1 MSTQINSTPLA
12 PVSLAAGE
20 KRKNVAASPISG
32 SPESDGADSPT
43 FNNTLSQMMQSN
55 SSVSSTAEPQNTE
68 EELVALHN
76 NAEEVSDTEIL
87 NEQNQQ
93 WLHALLDIV
102 PSSKPANVLVTL
114 SSAMEQVNSSTSN
127 ETQLLVPVKSQDEEQ
142 STRNLTSDL
151 MMNVLAAKPMITTSE
166 SSVITLQPGSNNPSI
181 VNTEQNLKMANTH
194 LTLAKDQNQ
203 WSEQLRTLLGERLQL
218 QIDKHV
224 QQATIRLDPPEM
236 GKIDISVSFDAGKL
250 QIHINASQGDIYRA
264 LQQSSNEL
272 RQNLIALH
280 TSQVD
285 VQIFSGDKQQQ
296 KKQETTPGSKIIAAE
311 IINSEE
317 ETSADDGTLLATV

>member
-1 MSTQINSTPLA
+1 MVRTVT
-12 PVSLAAGE
+12 
-20 KRKNVAASPISG
+20 
-32 SPESDGADSPT
+32 
-43 FNNTLSQMMQSN
+43 
-55 SSVSSTAEPQNTE
+55 
-68 EELVALHN
+68 H
-76 NAEEVSDTEIL
+76 
-87 NEQNQQ
+87 
-93 WLHALLDIV
+93 
-102 PSSKPANVLVTL
+102 PA
-114 SSAMEQVNSSTSN
+114 
-127 ETQLLVPVKSQDEEQ
+127 
-142 STRNLTSDL
+142 
-151 MMNVLAAKPMITTSE
+151 
-166 SSVITLQPGSNNPSI
+166 
-181 VNTEQNLKMANTH
+181 
-194 LTLAKDQNQ
+194 
-203 WSEQLRTLLGERLQL
+203 GERLQL

>member
-20 KRKNVAASPISG
+20 KSKNVAASPISG
-32 SPESDGADSPT
+32 SPESDGADLPT

-93 WLHALLDIV
+93 WLHALLNIV
-102 PSSKPANVLVTL
+102 PSSKPANVIVTL

-203 WSEQLRTLLGERLQL
+203 WSEQLRTLLGK
-218 QIDKHV
+218 DYSYK
-224 QQATIRLDPPEM
+224 
-236 GKIDISVSFDAGKL
+236 
-250 QIHINASQGDIYRA
+250 
-264 LQQSSNEL
+264 
-272 RQNLIALH
+272 
-280 TSQVD
+280 
-285 VQIFSGDKQQQ
+285 
-296 KKQETTPGSKIIAAE
+296 
-311 IINSEE
+311 
-317 ETSADDGTLLATV
+317 